1 MPLNEAY
8 HRSNSAY
15 DCTIKCKTNAINSFG
30 SKANLKTQIMN
41 TILLLSILAG
51 LNGDPTTPPPANNV
65 TQTDNEKTKVLAF
78 QKPLCTKN
86 SHRIATYS
94 IFCENKGEMITVS
107 AGGTCSATSI
117 DCILAQLAANQ
128 CAEDLASASL
138 DIAIADAQMDCL
150 IVE

>member
-1 MPLNEAY
+1 
-8 HRSNSAY
+8 
-15 DCTIKCKTNAINSFG
+15 
-30 SKANLKTQIMN
+30 
-41 TILLLSILAG
+41 
-51 LNGDPTTPPPANNV
+51 
-65 TQTDNEKTKVLAF
+65 
-78 QKPLCTKN
+78 
-86 SHRIATYS
+86 
-94 IFCENKGEMITVS
+94 MITVS